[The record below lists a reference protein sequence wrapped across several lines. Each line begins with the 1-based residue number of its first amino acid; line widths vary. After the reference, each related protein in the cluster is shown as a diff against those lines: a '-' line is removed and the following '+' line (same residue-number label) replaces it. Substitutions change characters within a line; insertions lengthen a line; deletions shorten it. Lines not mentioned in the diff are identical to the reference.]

1 MPGKDIPIEEIFSP
15 DYSWN
20 WRLGPTWVTT
30 TSTSTY
36 PIGVKKVREPK
47 LVYIDPDIP
56 VAYFSFSAASEP
68 WGDDWD
74 DAPYEHNAGP
84 PYDWTTRVVYLD
96 TDLESPCSN
105 KLNSDY
111 SVEQINK
118 GMIPWLRTPTWHK
131 DIIVIPAGVTVQEFI
146 DKIRAADGIAII
158 VPEKEVPDVE

>member
-1 MPGKDIPIEEIFSP
+1 MSNQNLSP
-15 DYSWN
+15 DYNWV
-20 WRLGPTWVTT
+20 WRLGPESLFNVTT
-30 TSTSTY
+30 NTSVY
-36 PIGVKKVREPK
+36 PIGVKKLREPK

-56 VAYFSFSAASEP
+56 VAYFSEGDA

-74 DAPYEHNAGP
+74 DAPYEHNAGT

-118 GMIPWLRTPTWHK
+118 GMIPWLRTPTWYKH
-131 DIIVIPAGVTVQEFI
+131 IVVIPAGVTVQEFI

-158 VPEKEVPDVE
+158 VPEKEVTSEEE